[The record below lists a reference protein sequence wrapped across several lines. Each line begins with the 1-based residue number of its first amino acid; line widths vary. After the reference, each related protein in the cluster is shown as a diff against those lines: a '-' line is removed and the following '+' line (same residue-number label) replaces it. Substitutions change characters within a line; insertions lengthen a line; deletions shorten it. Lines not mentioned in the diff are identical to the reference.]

1 MILIFMKK
9 KSKKNRLIIIII
21 INNNIKKLIIFNI
34 NFLYFIK
41 KNLNLKIILIKKY
54 KFIKKINI

>member
-9 KSKKNRLIIIII
+9 KSKKNKLIII
-21 INNNIKKLIIFNI
+21 INNNIKNLINFNI

-41 KNLNLKIILIKKY
+41 KNLNLKIILI
-54 KFIKKINI
+54 F

>member
-9 KSKKNRLIIIII
+9 KSKKNKLIII
-21 INNNIKKLIIFNI
+21 INNNIKKLINFNI

-41 KNLNLKIILIKKY
+41 KNLNLKIILL
-54 KFIKKINI
+54 F

>member
-9 KSKKNRLIIIII
+9 KSKKNRLIIII
-21 INNNIKKLIIFNI
+21 NNNIKKLINFNI

-41 KNLNLKIILIKKY
+41 KNLNLKIILL
-54 KFIKKINI
+54 F

>member
-9 KSKKNRLIIIII
+9 KSKKNRLIIII
-21 INNNIKKLIIFNI
+21 NNNIKKLINFNI

-41 KNLNLKIILIKKY
+41 KNLNLKIILIL
-54 KFIKKINI
+54 

>member
-9 KSKKNRLIIIII
+9 KNKKNRLIII
-21 INNNIKKLIIFNI
+21 INNNIKKLINFNI

-41 KNLNLKIILIKKY
+41 KNLNLKIILL
-54 KFIKKINI
+54 F

>member
-21 INNNIKKLIIFNI
+21 INNNIKKLINFNI

-41 KNLNLKIILIKKY
+41 KNLNLKIILL
-54 KFIKKINI
+54 F

>member
-1 MILIFMKK
+1 MKK

-21 INNNIKKLIIFNI
+21 NNNIKKLINFNI

-41 KNLNLKIILIKKY
+41 KNLNLKIILL
-54 KFIKKINI
+54 F